1 MLVSVRPQVTR
12 RVPHT
17 FLACCSRSGPSS
29 ASLHLSCALC
39 KFCLELWLPY
49 QWHTENTTVARSHE
63 RVQHAVCL
71 VVLMQEPA
79 ALQALIADATAR
91 LVELAEAGSS
101 NQAAVDRGAGPGPE
115 SSRSASAST
124 QLLAPAA
131 AAAIASPSHPRSKAG
146 GAPTTKQRHAIDDL
160 EEGAF
165 EGSVDAMDGFLDDL
179 GEDSD

>member
-1 MLVSVRPQVTR
+1 
-12 RVPHT
+12 
-17 FLACCSRSGPSS
+17 
-29 ASLHLSCALC
+29 
-39 KFCLELWLPY
+39 
-49 QWHTENTTVARSHE
+49 
-63 RVQHAVCL
+63 
-71 VVLMQEPA
+71 MQEPA

-91 LVELAEAGSS
+91 LVELAVAGSS

-115 SSRSASAST
+115 SSRSVSAST
-124 QLLAPAA
+124 QLLAP
-131 AAAIASPSHPRSKAG
+131 AAIASPSHPRSKAG

>member
-1 MLVSVRPQVTR
+1 
-12 RVPHT
+12 
-17 FLACCSRSGPSS
+17 
-29 ASLHLSCALC
+29 
-39 KFCLELWLPY
+39 
-49 QWHTENTTVARSHE
+49 
-63 RVQHAVCL
+63 
-71 VVLMQEPA
+71 MQEPA

-91 LVELAEAGSS
+91 LVELAVAGSS

-115 SSRSASAST
+115 SSRSVSAST
-124 QLLAPAA
+124 QLLAPA